1 MTLRDVNCHASGVAR
16 GAARAAGDRLC
27 PHVGCR
33 RTSDDG
39 EACLGGT
46 LSEGDMKVMSD
57 EQTAYAAVSQ
67 RSPSLLLFSVPDMRQ
82 VDDIELMP
90 AAIDSVEPQMSQTA
104 DGCAAREMN
113 VVDGV
118 QPEVMRMHDGKRP
131 PAGTAVATYGR
142 LGNPADYTDTQH
154 LGKGLECDNTY
165 VFGA

>member
-1 MTLRDVNCHASGVAR
+1 MTLKDASCHATGVAC
-16 GAARAAGDRLC
+16 GAARAAGDRPC

-39 EACLGGT
+39 EALFGGT
-46 LSEGDMKVMSD
+46 LSGSDLKVMSD

-90 AAIDSVEPQMSQTA
+90 AAIDSVEPTMSQTA

-118 QPEVMRMHDGKRP
+118 HPEVMRMHDGKRP

-142 LGNPADYTDTQH
+142 LGNPADYTD
-154 LGKGLECDNTY
+154 KY
-165 VFGA
+165 AP